1 LASGAFIRLAN
12 TKIIANFETYM
23 NKSIGDML
31 SNAEADIRTALP
43 GFNAATQLARFSS
56 KHRADIVGQIQE
68 AADAIKTP
76 TKEISA
82 GNN

>member
-1 LASGAFIRLAN
+1 
-12 TKIIANFETYM
+12 M

-31 SNAEADIRTALP
+31 SNAEANIRTALP
-43 GFNAATQLARFSS
+43 GFNAATLMGSNIDQFHKNPAHQKGLLARFSS

-68 AADAIKTP
+68 SADTINTP